1 MATDWNA
8 PRTLRNVRGGRRL
21 SRFRTW
27 NFPFEVRKRPG
38 LARARH

>member
-38 LARARH
+38 LARAPL